1 VRRHAARVHKA
12 HQPLLS
18 PRRPRARARLST
30 EEKLMAGNLSQD
42 AAGHS
47 CRGARLA
54 VHAGPSLT
62 LLAYLCSSGHDP
74 TVFATSPSRVPH
86 LFCVSQKET

>member
-1 VRRHAARVHKA
+1 
-12 HQPLLS
+12 
-18 PRRPRARARLST
+18 
-30 EEKLMAGNLSQD
+30 MAGNLSQD

-74 TVFATSPSRVPH
+74 TVFATSPSLPTENSGKGAAFVLCLPKRNLIIIAPCGV
-86 LFCVSQKET
+86 